1 MGLMES
7 LRYST
12 KYIFWVLLL
21 SFGVLWGLSDTQMF
35 DALMTGPRSLG
46 EVNGKPI
53 SFEEYN
59 ERLTNYMEGYRR
71 ETGGSQPTL
80 EMRAYYEEMVWDE
93 LVLDRILDSEMARLG
108 ISVTDAEILA
118 MVTGPNPDPFITQY
132 FLKEDGT
139 VDRLALNAAI
149 EAPENA
155 EIWINVEKQ
164 LREKRRREKLNAYL
178 DASLTITKA
187 EIDHEYVRENSVAEF
202 KYVRFPYSA
211 VDESQVKV
219 SEADIN
225 AWYKANKAEFKQ
237 EKSWNFRYVQ
247 FSKAATSAD
256 TLRAMEDARQLQ
268 SLFAE
273 AANDSTF
280 LAQNGSLTRSV
291 PTTFQT
297 EAELGSHLSQL
308 FSIADGSVTNPVL
321 HNGTVVMAKRIAAR
335 GRTVRAAVF
344 TMTIDADPFQTIGAQ
359 SDLAQDFSA
368 FAEND
373 GFEEEAARQ
382 SLPVLT
388 AFATDKTP
396 FIPGIGNSRLMLNAL
411 RKAKKNDISQP
422 IELDDRFVVFQ
433 VTEILEA
440 GPRRLDDVRAQI
452 ETRLRNDKR
461 RELTVARVRQ
471 LAQGVSALEDL
482 AAKDAKEVMLVTDQ
496 RLSGTSIVGA
506 GREPAVVGAVF
517 AAPINKLSGVIEG
530 DNAAFVVVVTSRLDA
545 DPASMPE
552 GADALLRARL
562 QAQKAQSFREIW
574 IERLK
579 ESAEIKDY
587 RLLLLR

>member
-7 LRYST
+7 LRNST

-46 EVNGKPI
+46 EVNGQPI

-59 ERLTNYMEGYRR
+59 ERLTNYLEGYRQ
-71 ETGGSQPTL
+71 ETGGAQPTL
-80 EMRAYYEEMVWDE
+80 EMRAFYEEMVWDE
-93 LVLDRILDSEMARLG
+93 LVLDRILNTEMKRLG
-108 ISVTDAEILA
+108 ISVTDDEILA

-149 EAPENA
+149 EAPENV
-155 EIWINVEKQ
+155 EIWINVEQQ

-178 DASLTITKA
+178 DAALVITKA
-187 EIDHEYVRENSVAEF
+187 DIVNEFVRENSVAEF
-202 KYVRFPYSA
+202 KFVRFPYSS
-211 VDESQVKV
+211 VDESQVTV

-225 AWYKANKAEFKQ
+225 TWYKANKDEFKQ
-237 EKSWNFRYVQ
+237 EKSWNFRFVQ
-247 FSKAATSAD
+247 FSKSATASD
-256 TLRAMEDARQLQ
+256 TLRAIEEAKELQ
-268 SLFAE
+268 ALFTE
-273 AANDSTF
+273 APSDSAF
-280 LAQNGSLTRSV
+280 LAQNGSLTRTVSS
-291 PTTFQT
+291 TFQS
-297 EAELGSHLSQL
+297 EAELGSHLSQI
-308 FSIADGSVTNPVL
+308 FSIADGSVTNPVI
-321 HNGTVVMAKRIAAR
+321 HNGTVVMAKRLAAR
-335 GRTVRAAVF
+335 GRTARAAVF
-344 TMTIDADPFQTIGAQ
+344 TMEIAADAFQTIGVQ

-373 GFEEEAARQ
+373 GFEEEAGRQ

-388 AFATDKTP
+388 AFATDDTP

-411 RKAKKNDISQP
+411 KKAKRNDISQP
-422 IELDDRFVVFQ
+422 IELDDRFIVFQ

-440 GPRRLDDVRAQI
+440 GPRKLDDVRAQI

-461 RELTVARVRQ
+461 RELTAARVRE
-471 LAQGVSALEDL
+471 LANGVATLEDL
-482 AAKDAKEVMLVTDQ
+482 AAKDAKEVMMVIDQ
-496 RLSGTSIVGA
+496 RLSGTAIVGA
-506 GREPAVVGAVF
+506 GREPGVVGAVF
-517 AAPINKLSGVIEG
+517 AAPVNAISKVIEG
-530 DNAAFVVVVTSRLDA
+530 ENAAFVVVVTNRVDA
-545 DPASMPE
+545 DPATMPE
-552 GADALLRARL
+552 GADAIFRSRL
-562 QAQKAQSFREIW
+562 QAEKAQGFREIW

-587 RLLLLR
+587 RSLLLQ

>member
-7 LRYST
+7 LRNST

-46 EVNGKPI
+46 EVNGQPI

-59 ERLTNYMEGYRR
+59 ERLTNYLEGYRQ
-71 ETGGSQPTL
+71 ETGGAQPTL
-80 EMRAYYEEMVWDE
+80 EMRAFYEEMVWDE
-93 LVLDRILDSEMARLG
+93 LVLDRILNTEMKRLG
-108 ISVTDAEILA
+108 ISVTDDEILA

-149 EAPENA
+149 EAPENV
-155 EIWINVEKQ
+155 EIWINVEQQ

-178 DASLTITKA
+178 DAALVITKA
-187 EIDHEYVRENSVAEF
+187 DIVNEFVRENSVAEF
-202 KYVRFPYSA
+202 KFVRFPFSS
-211 VDESQVKV
+211 VDESQVTV

-225 AWYKANKAEFKQ
+225 TWYKANKDEFKQ
-237 EKSWNFRYVQ
+237 EKSWNFRFVQ
-247 FSKAATSAD
+247 FSKSATASD
-256 TLRAMEDARQLQ
+256 TLRAIEEAKELQ
-268 SLFAE
+268 ALFTE
-273 AANDSTF
+273 APSDSAF
-280 LAQNGSLTRSV
+280 LAQNGSLTRTVSS
-291 PTTFQT
+291 TFQS
-297 EAELGSHLSQL
+297 EAELGSHLSQI
-308 FSIADGSVTNPVL
+308 FSIADGSVTNPVI
-321 HNGTVVMAKRIAAR
+321 HNGTVVMAKRLAAR
-335 GRTVRAAVF
+335 GRTARAAVF
-344 TMTIDADPFQTIGAQ
+344 TMEIAADAFQTIGVQ

-373 GFEEEAARQ
+373 GFEEEAGRQ

-388 AFATDKTP
+388 AFATDDTP

-411 RKAKKNDISQP
+411 KKAKRNDISQP
-422 IELDDRFVVFQ
+422 IELDDRFIVFQ

-440 GPRRLDDVRAQI
+440 GPRKLDDVRAQI

-461 RELTVARVRQ
+461 RELTAARVRE
-471 LAQGVSALEDL
+471 LANGVATLEDL
-482 AAKDAKEVMLVTDQ
+482 AAKDAKEVMMVIDQ
-496 RLSGTSIVGA
+496 RLSGTAIVGA
-506 GREPAVVGAVF
+506 GREPGVVGAVF
-517 AAPINKLSGVIEG
+517 AAPVNAISKVIEG
-530 DNAAFVVVVTSRLDA
+530 ENAAFVVVVTNRVDA
-545 DPASMPE
+545 DPAMMPE
-552 GADALLRARL
+552 GADAIFRSRL
-562 QAQKAQSFREIW
+562 QAEKAQGFREIW

-587 RLLLLR
+587 RSLLLQ

>member
-7 LRYST
+7 LRNST

-46 EVNGKPI
+46 EVNGQPI

-59 ERLTNYMEGYRR
+59 ERLTNYLEGYRQ
-71 ETGGSQPTL
+71 ETGGAQPTL
-80 EMRAYYEEMVWDE
+80 EMRAFYEEMVWDE
-93 LVLDRILDSEMARLG
+93 LVLDRILNTEMKRLG
-108 ISVTDAEILA
+108 ISVTDDEILA

-149 EAPENA
+149 EAPENV
-155 EIWINVEKQ
+155 EIWINVEQQ

-178 DASLTITKA
+178 DAALVITKA
-187 EIDHEYVRENSVAEF
+187 DIMNEFVRENSVAEF
-202 KYVRFPYSA
+202 KFVRFPYSS
-211 VDESQVKV
+211 VDESQVTV

-225 AWYKANKAEFKQ
+225 TWYKANKDEFKQ

-247 FSKAATSAD
+247 FSKSATASD
-256 TLRAMEDARQLQ
+256 TLRAIEEAKELQ
-268 SLFAE
+268 ALFTE
-273 AANDSTF
+273 APSDSAF
-280 LAQNGSLTRSV
+280 LAQNGSLTRTVSS
-291 PTTFQT
+291 TFQS
-297 EAELGSHLSQL
+297 EAELGSHLSQI
-308 FSIADGSVTNPVL
+308 FSIADGSVTNPVI
-321 HNGTVVMAKRIAAR
+321 HNGTVVMAKRLEAR
-335 GRTVRAAVF
+335 GRTARAAVF
-344 TMTIDADPFQTIGAQ
+344 TMEIAADAFQTIGVQ

-373 GFEEEAARQ
+373 GFEEEAGRQ

-388 AFATDKTP
+388 AFATDNTP

-411 RKAKKNDISQP
+411 KKAKKNDISQP
-422 IELDDRFVVFQ
+422 IELDDRFIVFQ
-433 VTEILEA
+433 ITEILEA
-440 GPRRLDDVRAQI
+440 GPRPLDAVRAQI

-461 RELTVARVRQ
+461 RELTAARVRE
-471 LAQGVSALEDL
+471 LANGVATLEDL
-482 AAKDAKEVMLVTDQ
+482 AAKDAKEVMMVMDQ
-496 RLSGTSIVGA
+496 RLSGTAIVGA
-506 GREPAVVGAVF
+506 GREPGVVGAVF
-517 AAPINKLSGVIEG
+517 AAPVNAISKVIEG
-530 DNAAFVVVVTSRLDA
+530 ENAAFVVFVTNRLDA
-545 DPASMPE
+545 DPATMPE
-552 GADALLRARL
+552 GADAVLRSRL
-562 QAQKAQSFREIW
+562 QAEKAQGFREIW

-587 RLLLLR
+587 RSLLLQ

>member
-7 LRYST
+7 LRNST

-46 EVNGKPI
+46 EVNGQPI

-59 ERLTNYMEGYRR
+59 ERLTNYLEGYRQ
-71 ETGGSQPTL
+71 ETGGAQPTL
-80 EMRAYYEEMVWDE
+80 EMRAFYEEMVWDE
-93 LVLDRILDSEMARLG
+93 LVLDRILNTEMKRLG
-108 ISVTDAEILA
+108 ISVTDDEILA

-149 EAPENA
+149 EAPENV
-155 EIWINVEKQ
+155 EIWINVEQQ

-178 DASLTITKA
+178 DAALVITKA
-187 EIDHEYVRENSVAEF
+187 DMVNEFVRENSVAEF
-202 KYVRFPYSA
+202 KFVRFPYSS
-211 VDESQVKV
+211 VDESQVTV

-225 AWYKANKAEFKQ
+225 TWYKANKDEFKQ
-237 EKSWNFRYVQ
+237 EKSWNFRFVQ
-247 FSKAATSAD
+247 FSKSATASD
-256 TLRAMEDARQLQ
+256 TLRAIEEAKELQ
-268 SLFAE
+268 ALFTE
-273 AANDSTF
+273 APSDSAF
-280 LAQNGSLTRSV
+280 LAQNGSLTRTVSS
-291 PTTFQT
+291 TFQS
-297 EAELGSHLSQL
+297 EAELGSHLSQI
-308 FSIADGSVTNPVL
+308 FSIADGSVTNPVI
-321 HNGTVVMAKRIAAR
+321 HNGTVVMAKRLAAR
-335 GRTVRAAVF
+335 GRTARAAVF
-344 TMTIDADPFQTIGAQ
+344 TMEIAADAFQTIGVQ

-373 GFEEEAARQ
+373 GFEEEAGRQ

-388 AFATDKTP
+388 AFATDDTP

-411 RKAKKNDISQP
+411 KKAKRNDISQP
-422 IELDDRFVVFQ
+422 IELDDRFIVFQ

-440 GPRRLDDVRAQI
+440 GPRKLDDVRAQI

-461 RELTVARVRQ
+461 RELTAARVRE
-471 LAQGVSALEDL
+471 LANGVATLEDL
-482 AAKDAKEVMLVTDQ
+482 AAKDAKEVMMVIDQ
-496 RLSGTSIVGA
+496 RLSGTAIVGA
-506 GREPAVVGAVF
+506 GREPGVVGAVF
-517 AAPINKLSGVIEG
+517 AAPVNAISKVIEG
-530 DNAAFVVVVTSRLDA
+530 ENAAFVVVVTNRVDA
-545 DPASMPE
+545 DPAMMPE
-552 GADALLRARL
+552 GADAIFRSRL
-562 QAQKAQSFREIW
+562 QAEKAQGFREIW

-587 RLLLLR
+587 RSLLLQ

>member
-7 LRYST
+7 LRNST

-46 EVNGKPI
+46 EVNGQPI

-59 ERLTNYMEGYRR
+59 ERLTNYLEGYRQ
-71 ETGGSQPTL
+71 ETGGAQPTL
-80 EMRAYYEEMVWDE
+80 EMRAFYEEMVWDE
-93 LVLDRILDSEMARLG
+93 LVLDRILNTEMKRLG
-108 ISVTDAEILA
+108 ISVTDDEILA

-149 EAPENA
+149 EAPENV
-155 EIWINVEKQ
+155 EIWINVEQQ

-178 DASLTITKA
+178 DAALVITKA
-187 EIDHEYVRENSVAEF
+187 DIVNEFVRENSVAEF
-202 KYVRFPYSA
+202 KFVRFPYSS
-211 VDESQVKV
+211 VDESQVTV

-225 AWYKANKAEFKQ
+225 TWYKANKDEFKQ

-247 FSKAATSAD
+247 FSKSATASD
-256 TLRAMEDARQLQ
+256 TLRAIEEAKELQ
-268 SLFAE
+268 ALFTE
-273 AANDSTF
+273 APSDSAF
-280 LAQNGSLTRSV
+280 LAQNGSLTRTVSS
-291 PTTFQT
+291 TFQS
-297 EAELGSHLSQL
+297 EAELGSHLSQI
-308 FSIADGSVTNPVL
+308 FSIADGSVTNPVI
-321 HNGTVVMAKRIAAR
+321 HNGTVVMAKRLEAR
-335 GRTVRAAVF
+335 GRTARAAVF
-344 TMTIDADPFQTIGAQ
+344 TMEIAADAFQTIGVQ

-373 GFEEEAARQ
+373 GFEEEAGRQ

-388 AFATDKTP
+388 AFATDDTP

-411 RKAKKNDISQP
+411 KKAKRNDISQP
-422 IELDDRFVVFQ
+422 IELDDRFIVFQ

-440 GPRRLDDVRAQI
+440 GPRKLDDVRAQI

-461 RELTVARVRQ
+461 RELTAARVRE
-471 LAQGVSALEDL
+471 LANGVATLEDL
-482 AAKDAKEVMLVTDQ
+482 AAKDAKEVMMVIDQ
-496 RLSGTSIVGA
+496 RLSGTAIVGA
-506 GREPAVVGAVF
+506 GREPGVVGAVF
-517 AAPINKLSGVIEG
+517 AAPVNAISKVIEG
-530 DNAAFVVVVTSRLDA
+530 ENAAFVVVVTNRVDA
-545 DPASMPE
+545 DPAMMPE
-552 GADALLRARL
+552 GADAIFRSRL
-562 QAQKAQSFREIW
+562 QAEKAQGFREIW

-587 RLLLLR
+587 RSLLLQ

>member
-7 LRYST
+7 LRNST

-59 ERLTNYMEGYRR
+59 ERLTNYLEGYRQ
-71 ETGGSQPTL
+71 ETGGAQPTL
-80 EMRAYYEEMVWDE
+80 EMRAFYEEMVWDE

-108 ISVTDAEILA
+108 ISVTDEEILA

-132 FLKEDGT
+132 FMKEDGT

-178 DASLTITKA
+178 DASLVITKA
-187 EIDHEYVRENSVAEF
+187 DVENEYVRENSVAEF

-211 VDESQVKV
+211 VEESQVTV
-219 SEADIN
+219 SEADITS
-225 AWYKANKAEFKQ
+225 WYNANKDEFKQ

-247 FSKAATSAD
+247 FSKGATADD
-256 TLRAMEDARQLQ
+256 TLRAIEEAKRMQT
-268 SLFAE
+268 LFAE
-273 AANDSTF
+273 AASDSAF
-280 LAQNGSLTRSV
+280 LAQNGSLTRTVSA
-291 PTTFQT
+291 TFQT
-297 EAELGSHLSQL
+297 EAELGSHLSQI

-321 HNGTVVMAKRIAAR
+321 HNGTIVMAKRIAAR

-344 TMTIDADPFQTIGAQ
+344 TMNIEADAFQTVGVQ

-373 GFEEEAARQ
+373 GFEEEAGRQ

-388 AFATDKTP
+388 AFATDDTP

-411 RKAKKNDISQP
+411 KRAKKDEISQP

-440 GPRRLDDVRAQI
+440 GPRRLEDVRAQI

-461 RELTVARVRQ
+461 RELTAARVRE
-471 LAQGVSALEDL
+471 LAQGVSTVEDL
-482 AAKDAKEVMLVTDQ
+482 AVKDAKEVMMVTDQ
-496 RLSGTSIVGA
+496 RLSGTAIVGA
-506 GREPAVVGAVF
+506 GREPGVVGAVF
-517 AAPINKLSGVIEG
+517 AAPLNKMSGVIEG
-530 DNAAFVVVVTSRLDA
+530 ENAAFVVFVTSRVDA
-545 DPASMPE
+545 DPATMPE
-552 GADALLRARL
+552 GADAVLRSRL
-562 QAQKAQSFREIW
+562 QAQKAQGFREIW

-579 ESAEIKDY
+579 ESADIKDY
-587 RLLLLR
+587 RSLLLR

>member
-7 LRYST
+7 LRNST

-59 ERLTNYMEGYRR
+59 ERLTNYLEGYRQ

-80 EMRAYYEEMVWDE
+80 EMRAFYEEMVWDE
-93 LVLDRILDSEMARLG
+93 LVLDRILDTEMARLG
-108 ISVTDAEILA
+108 ITVTDDEILA

-132 FLKEDGT
+132 FMKEDGT

-178 DASLTITKA
+178 DASLVITKA
-187 EIDHEYVRENSVAEF
+187 DIENAFVRENSVAEF

-211 VDESQVKV
+211 VEESQVSV

-225 AWYKANKAEFKQ
+225 AWYKANKDEFKQ

-247 FSKAATSAD
+247 FSKAATAED
-256 TLRAMEDARQLQ
+256 TLRAIEEAKHLQ
-268 SLFAE
+268 TLFAE
-273 AANDSTF
+273 ATSDSAF
-280 LAQNGSLTRSV
+280 LAQNGSLTRTVSAN
-291 PTTFQT
+291 FQSET
-297 EAELGSHLSQL
+297 ELGSHLSQI
-308 FSIADGSVTNPVL
+308 FSIADGSVTNPVV
-321 HNGTVVMAKRIAAR
+321 HNGTIVMAKRIAAR

-344 TMTIDADPFQTIGAQ
+344 TMNIEADAFQTIGVK

-373 GFEEEAARQ
+373 GFEEEAGRQ

-388 AFATDKTP
+388 GFATEDTP

-411 RKAKKNDISQP
+411 KKAKKDEISQP
-422 IELDDRFVVFQ
+422 VELDDRFVVFQ

-461 RELTVARVRQ
+461 RELTAARVRQ
-471 LAQGVSALEDL
+471 LAQGVASIEDL
-482 AAKDAKEVMLVTDQ
+482 AAKDAKEVMMVTDQ
-496 RLSGTSIVGA
+496 RLSGTAIVGA
-506 GREPAVVGAVF
+506 GREPGVVGAVF
-517 AAPINKLSGVIEG
+517 AAPLNKVSSVIEG
-530 DNAAFVVVVTSRLDA
+530 ENAAFVVVVTNRVDA
-545 DPASMPE
+545 DPASMPA
-552 GADALLRARL
+552 GTDAMIRARL
-562 QAQKAQSFREIW
+562 QAEKAQSFREIW

-579 ESAEIKDY
+579 ESADIKDY
-587 RLLLLR
+587 RSLLLR